1 MNNSLSVFTETVDIL
16 RRMAQPGSV
25 EEVALRD
32 DLVGMQKIRLFARP
46 PRRDQIAVTEAAA
59 GVLAK
64 ALRARYG
71 EKLAVIVT
79 IGAPLDERF
88 GS

>member
-1 MNNSLSVFTETVDIL
+1 MSNSLSVFTESVDIL
-16 RRMAQPGSV
+16 RRMAHPGSV
-25 EEVALRD
+25 EELALRD
-32 DLVGMQKIRLFARP
+32 DLVGMHKVRLFARP

-59 GVLAK
+59 GLLAK
-64 ALRARYG
+64 SLRARYG
-71 EKLAVIVT
+71 EKLDVIVM